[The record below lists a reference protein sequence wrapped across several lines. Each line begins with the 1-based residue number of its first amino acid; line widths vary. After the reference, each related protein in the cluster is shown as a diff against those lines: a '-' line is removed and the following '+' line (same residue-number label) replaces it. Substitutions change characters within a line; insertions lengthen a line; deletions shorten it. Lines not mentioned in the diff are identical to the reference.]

1 MVDSLQVW
9 TARICETSLN
19 MAENTRIYRRIML
32 KYSTEL
38 MFTYWNT
45 LELLAKSLAEAARQ
59 VKKHDL
65 HQPSEMQNIFLLM
78 PLL

>member
-1 MVDSLQVW
+1 MMRIPVSFPQSAELFTYMVDSIQFW

-19 MAENTRIYRRIML
+19 MAESTRIYRRIML

-45 LELLAKSLAEAARQ
+45 LELLAKSWQKPPGR
-59 VKKHDL
+59 
-65 HQPSEMQNIFLLM
+65 
-78 PLL
+78 

>member
-1 MVDSLQVW
+1 MMRIPVSFPQPAELFTYMVDSLQVW

-19 MAENTRIYRRIML
+19 MAENTRIYRKIML

-45 LELLAKSLAEAARQ
+45 LEFLAKCWQEPPGSRKA
-59 VKKHDL
+59 
-65 HQPSEMQNIFLLM
+65 
-78 PLL
+78 

>member
-1 MVDSLQVW
+1 MMRIPVSFPQPAELFTYMVDSLQVW

-45 LELLAKSLAEAARQ
+45 LEFLAKCWQEPPGSRKA
-59 VKKHDL
+59 
-65 HQPSEMQNIFLLM
+65 
-78 PLL
+78 

>member
-1 MVDSLQVW
+1 MMRIPVSFPQPAELFTYMVDSLQVW

-19 MAENTRIYRRIML
+19 MTENTRIYRKIML

-45 LELLAKSLAEAARQ
+45 LEFLAKCWQEPPGSRKA
-59 VKKHDL
+59 
-65 HQPSEMQNIFLLM
+65 
-78 PLL
+78 

>member
-1 MVDSLQVW
+1 MMRIPVSFPQPAELFTYMADSLQVW

-32 KYSTEL
+32 KYSTGL

-45 LELLAKSLAEAARQ
+45 LEFLAKCWQEPPGSRKA
-59 VKKHDL
+59 
-65 HQPSEMQNIFLLM
+65 
-78 PLL
+78 